1 MSNETFPAPPELSR
15 FPEQDVLPLELAA
28 EAPAA
33 EVAGES
39 EACAASRGLGFS
51 QLPRESSLGPAVSLI
66 PGQEE
71 RGRGLSPISPLL
83 PSLLLSGLL
92 PRRPRPRAFPQR
104 LAGSLLPGDG
114 ARLRAALDAG

>member
-1 MSNETFPAPPELSR
+1 MFPAPPELSR

-28 EAPAA
+28 EASAA

-39 EACAASRGLGFS
+39 EACAASRGPGFS

-71 RGRGLSPISPLL
+71 RGQGLSPISPLL

-92 PRRPRPRAFPQR
+92 PPSSQAPGFPAASR
-104 LAGSLLPGDG
+104 WVSV
-114 ARLRAALDAG
+114 AR